1 MAVGKVVEAMF
12 GGRFTVGLKVALV
25 GLLQETL
32 VLLVRKRGGAFSCWW
47 RLHFGGLP
55 AGTVA
60 KDSSGGSRRR
70 IEGVVIL

>member
-32 VLLVRKRGGAFSCWW
+32 VLLVRKRGAPSGA
-47 RLHFGGLP
+47 GGGFAL
-55 AGTVA
+55 
-60 KDSSGGSRRR
+60 GGCLQARWGRTR
-70 IEGVVIL
+70 AVVP